1 MNNTK
6 NSRTRRIVDTINLIS
21 SLLLLLLFIINF
33 YAYVTPEK
41 WEAGFDFSGISF
53 IFVIVLVVTIIICA
67 SISFLHKSKR

>member
-6 NSRTRRIVDTINLIS
+6 DSRTRRIVDTINLIS

-41 WEAGFDFSGISF
+41 WEVGFDFSGISF
-53 IFVIVLVVTIIICA
+53 IFVILLVVTMIICA
-67 SISFLHKSKR
+67 SISFLHKPKR